1 MWSVRHALR
10 SDFAVACSKC
20 AATGSG
26 CGRRRRAAG
35 GIAARPST
43 RRPAHRSP
51 AATGRSRA
59 SMRSAA
65 LAHPAR
71 RILPS
76 LHRYPLHHDVAADE
90 PWAVAE
96 ERRPA
101 SRFWPASART
111 ANGTALRAA
120 ISDSAGSEIDQA
132 ASGNRATAYRVG
144 CRSSGGRMPQRPRVG
159 GQQLSCSSRLDRP
172 QVITHPGVED
182 HQHFAHN
189 GHDGDLGGLAA
200 LAQPQVEVAQGGLVA
215 HRRER

>member
-1 MWSVRHALR
+1 MAST
-10 SDFAVACSKC
+10 C
-20 AATGSG
+20 AATGLD
-26 CGRRRRAAG
+26 CGG
-35 GIAARPST
+35 VET
-43 RRPAHRSP
+43 RRDRVGSSQAPSRCRGYRCP
-51 AATGRSRA
+51 GFGAASCPPTPGRYG
-59 SMRSAA
+59 
-65 LAHPAR
+65 
-71 RILPS
+71 ILPP
-76 LHRYPLHHDVAADE
+76 LHQYPLHRAVAVDG

-120 ISDSAGSEIDQA
+120 ISGSAEAKIDQSA
-132 ASGNRATAYRVG
+132 LSIRATAYRVG